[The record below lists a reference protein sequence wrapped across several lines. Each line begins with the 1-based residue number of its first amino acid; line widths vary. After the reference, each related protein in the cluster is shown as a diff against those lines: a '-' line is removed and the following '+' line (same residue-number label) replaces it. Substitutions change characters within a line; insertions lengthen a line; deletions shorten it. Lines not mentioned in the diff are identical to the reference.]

1 MVERL
6 SGAGVLQDEGV
17 CRSSTCVSRIERC
30 GKGAGEDKG
39 GNLKLCLVMGV
50 LGVMAEEK

>member
-1 MVERL
+1 VVERL